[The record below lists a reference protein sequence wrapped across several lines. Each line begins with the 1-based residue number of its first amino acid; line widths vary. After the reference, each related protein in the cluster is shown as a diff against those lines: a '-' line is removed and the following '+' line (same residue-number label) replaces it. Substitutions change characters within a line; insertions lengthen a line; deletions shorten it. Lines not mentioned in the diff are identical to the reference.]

1 MGMMA
6 KMRTLAPAFILTVGG
21 LFVLFMVISD
31 SNVLEALGGRSQNVG
46 SVNGRHI
53 TYQEFNSFVERARE
67 NQKAQTGQD
76 IDEENIDSFR
86 DQVWDAV
93 VAQIITEQKLE
104 EYGITVSDQEILDV
118 VRGENPPDFLKR
130 SFIDSTGRFNRE
142 MYDQAIFD
150 PRNKEALIQAEEVVK
165 QQLLSEKLQSVVTA
179 SLVVPES
186 EIRRKFAE
194 QNIKMTAEYVLVD
207 ISQFPDSA
215 FKPSEDEMKKYY
227 TNNPDRFKVEA
238 QRKLKYVLFPIAA
251 SKRDSSQV
259 LDRLN
264 EVLAKASKDTSFKYY
279 VDGYSETPYSR
290 DTLEISALPEN
301 AVSPLMN
308 AQPNTLVGPVATP
321 TGYNLYKLI
330 VKVGGT
336 NEFVR
341 AQHIL
346 ISSTGDD
353 AKDLAEANRI
363 YALAAGGADF
373 GALAKQHSKDPGS
386 AAKGGDLGWYG
397 KGRMVKEFEDAS
409 FKGPVNVVQKPVK
422 TSYGYHIIKVL
433 GKTSSRFVVEKV
445 TMSIKPS
452 ATTRDDIYASASDFA
467 YLAEKNGF
475 EKEAE
480 IAKYKVE
487 ETTPFNKD
495 AFFIPGIGNN
505 KGAVN
510 FAFENGVNTI
520 SPVFRI
526 TNGFVVFKISE
537 VIKAGVKKYDDVKKE
552 VESFVIREKKLEKSK
567 AIVERL
573 KGKLGNDLAKVTS
586 LEGRAIFNT
595 AAGFAVGGTV
605 PTVGTDYN
613 FSARAYDA
621 ELNKVIGPV
630 KGNRGYFLIKVTQR
644 TPFDEASYK
653 LQRNSIRDNILNE
666 KKSYYFN
673 QWLTQVR
680 EKADIVD
687 RRYIFFG
694 R

>member
-31 SNVLEALGGRSQNVG
+31 SNVLEALGGYSQNVG
-46 SVNGRHI
+46 SVNGREI
-53 TYQEFNSFVERARE
+53 SYQEFNTFVERARE

-76 IDEENIDSFR
+76 IDEEGIDAFR

-104 EYGITVSDQEILDV
+104 EYGISVSDQEIMDV
-118 VRGENPPDFLKR
+118 ILGENPPDFLKR

-142 MYDQAIFD
+142 MYDQAIRD
-150 PRNKEALIQAEEVVK
+150 TRNKEALIQAEEVVK
-165 QQLLSEKLQSVVTA
+165 QQLLSEKLQSFVTS
-179 SLVVPES
+179 SLVVSES

-194 QNIKMTAEYVLVD
+194 QNVKMTADYVLVD
-207 ISQFPDSA
+207 ISQFPDSLY
-215 FKPSEDEMKKYY
+215 KPTEEEMRKFY
-227 TNNPDRFKVEA
+227 TSNPDKFKVED

-264 EVLAKASKDTSFKYY
+264 EVVVKAAKDTSFKFY

-290 DTLEISALPEN
+290 DTLDIQALPEN
-301 AVSPLMN
+301 AVGMLIN
-308 AQPNTLVGPVATP
+308 AQPNVIIGPVATA
-321 TGYNLYKLI
+321 TGYDVYKLI
-330 VKVGGT
+330 AKVAGT

-341 AQHIL
+341 SQHIL
-346 ISSTGDD
+346 ISSTGND
-353 AKDLAEANRI
+353 ANDLAEANRI
-363 YALAAGGADF
+363 YGLATSGADF
-373 GALAKQHSKDPGS
+373 GALAREYSKDPGS

-422 TSYGYHIIKVL
+422 TSYGYHIIKVT
-433 GKTSSRFVVEKV
+433 GKSSSRFVVEKV
-445 TMSIKPS
+445 TMSVKPS
-452 ATTRDDIYASASDFA
+452 ATTRDDIYAAANDFA
-467 YLAEKNGF
+467 YLSEKNGF

-480 IAKYKVE
+480 VAKYKIE

-495 AFFIPGIGNN
+495 AFFVPGIGNN
-505 KGAVN
+505 KGVVN

-520 SPVFRI
+520 SPVFRSQ
-526 TNGFVVFKISE
+526 NGFVVFKISE
-537 VIKAGVKKYDDVKKE
+537 VIKAGVKKFDDVKKE
-552 VESFVIREKKLEKSK
+552 TESFVIREKKLEKSK
-567 AIVERL
+567 SIIESL
-573 KGKLGNDLAKVTS
+573 KGKLGDDLAKVTS
-586 LEGRAIFNT
+586 VDGRAIFNT
-595 AAGFAVGGTV
+595 ASGFTLGASV

-613 FSARAYDA
+613 FSAKAYDA
-621 ELNKVIGPV
+621 QMNKAFGPV
-630 KGNRGYFLIKVTQR
+630 KGNRGYYLIKVKER
-644 TPFDEASYK
+644 TPFDEAAYK

-680 EKADIVD
+680 EQSDIVD
-687 RRYIFFG
+687 KRYIFFG